1 MEERMGLMTVTNRD
15 VRAVRAPLVIGVTG
29 HRDLLAEDLEPL
41 ENKVRESLR
50 SLQTQYPST
59 PIILLSP
66 LAEGADR
73 LAARVALEIG
83 ARLIVPLPMARSEY
97 EQDFKS
103 GESLE
108 EFHRLLEQAEHRF
121 EVPLPARPREGARA
135 GTARDRQYEEV
146 GKYIA
151 RESQILLAL
160 WNGIPSGKVGGT
172 TEIVGFKLRVAPDRP
187 DCDLQPLELFPVYRI
202 VTRRRS
208 SPALQGPLFE
218 LVKEYPDGFGSVQE
232 AEGYYDKIFRN
243 LDDFNIAI
251 LTSSYRQPSG
261 NC

>member
-83 ARLIVPLPMARSEY
+83 ARLIVPLPMARSAY

-103 GESLE
+103 L
-108 EFHRLLEQAEHRF
+108 H
-121 EVPLPARPREGARA
+121 
-135 GTARDRQYEEV
+135 
-146 GKYIA
+146 
-151 RESQILLAL
+151 
-160 WNGIPSGKVGGT
+160 
-172 TEIVGFKLRVAPDRP
+172 
-187 DCDLQPLELFPVYRI
+187 PLEHLHP
-202 VTRRRS
+202 
-208 SPALQGPLFE
+208 PLA
-218 LVKEYPDGFGSVQE
+218 PP
-232 AEGYYDKIFRN
+232 
-243 LDDFNIAI
+243 
-251 LTSSYRQPSG
+251 T
-261 NC
+261 